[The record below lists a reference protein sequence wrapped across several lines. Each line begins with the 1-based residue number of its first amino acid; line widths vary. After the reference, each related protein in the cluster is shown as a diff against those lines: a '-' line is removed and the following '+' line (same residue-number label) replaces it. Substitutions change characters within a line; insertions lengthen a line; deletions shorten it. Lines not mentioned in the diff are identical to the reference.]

1 MVASCRSNDETVGF
15 ENRSIL
21 RIPKL
26 ATPHPVFSDER
37 PTSTPSTLALLE
49 LLGRRWALRILWEL
63 RLEPATFQALQA
75 RCDSMSTSV
84 LSQRLVELRE
94 AQLVE
99 KEQTGSYRL
108 TEPGSRLLARLD
120 GMDEWTQEWT
130 RRLGR
135 PTADS
140 S

>member
-1 MVASCRSNDETVGF
+1 MLE
-15 ENRSIL
+15 
-21 RIPKL
+21 
-26 ATPHPVFSDER
+26 
-37 PTSTPSTLALLE
+37 LLE

-63 RLEPATFQALQA
+63 RLAPATFQALQA

-84 LSQRLVELRE
+84 LSQRLGELRE

-99 KEQTGSYRL
+99 KDQAGSYRL

-120 GMDEWTQEWT
+120 GMDQWTQEWA

-135 PTADS
+135 PATDRPGGS
-140 S
+140 D

>member
-1 MVASCRSNDETVGF
+1 LSSAETS
-15 ENRSIL
+15 E
-21 RIPKL
+21 
-26 ATPHPVFSDER
+26 
-37 PTSTPSTLALLE
+37 STPPMLALLE

-84 LSQRLVELRE
+84 LSQRLTDLRE

-99 KEQTGSYRL
+99 KDQAGSYRL
-108 TEPGSRLLARLD
+108 TDPGSRLLARLD
-120 GMDEWTQEWT
+120 GMDEWTQEWA
-130 RRLGR
+130 RRLSPR
-135 PTADS
+135 TAGQRRAS

>member
-1 MVASCRSNDETVGF
+1 MLE
-15 ENRSIL
+15 
-21 RIPKL
+21 
-26 ATPHPVFSDER
+26 
-37 PTSTPSTLALLE
+37 LLE

-63 RLEPATFQALQA
+63 RLAPASFQALQG
-75 RCDSMSTSV
+75 RCDLMSTSV
-84 LSQRLVELRE
+84 LSQRLGGLRD

-120 GMDEWTQEWT
+120 GMDEWTQEWA

-135 PTADS
+135 PTAAERRG
-140 S
+140 